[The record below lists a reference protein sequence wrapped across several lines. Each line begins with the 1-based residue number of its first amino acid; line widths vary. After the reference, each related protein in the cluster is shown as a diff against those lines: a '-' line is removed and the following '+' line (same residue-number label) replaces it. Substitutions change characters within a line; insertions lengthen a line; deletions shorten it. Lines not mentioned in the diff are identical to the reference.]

1 MKKICRN
8 FARKRQKKKK
18 NYALSTKCSQK
29 MEKIAFVN
37 TNKFHENGWT
47 YLNSWDIMRKVYG
60 RQRENIQIT
69 VKFVNEEISDRLN
82 NEKRGT
88 T

>member
-1 MKKICRN
+1 
-8 FARKRQKKKK
+8 
-18 NYALSTKCSQK
+18 
-29 MEKIAFVN
+29 MEKTAFVN

-47 YLNSWDIMRKVYG
+47 YLNSWDIMRKVYE
-60 RQRENIQIT
+60 RQCENIQISA
-69 VKFVNEEISDRLN
+69 KFVNEEISDRSN